1 MQFNTHGTRSDDTNT
16 YSDSN
21 RTGNF
26 NDFDGWEATAKIFCW
41 ATNLARR
48 CTVILCP
55 AVELGGH
62 DTSVL
67 GKPRWGL
74 RTDGCLR
81 TSEST
86 HISRYMLMILA
97 TCCCQ
102 LLQLWS
108 LETSCVFPRVL
119 KCLSWCQ
126 LFLNTLQ
133 PRKVATFFFFFRW
146 RYSPLW
152 ALACRIIP
160 LHLSLSITRSL
171 HLLTPNTWRSLS
183 TSSRHLFL
191 GLPLRLVPS
200 SSWVKIFLGILS
212 SFILSR
218 WALGQ
223 NRVRREVTARVE

>member
-1 MQFNTHGTRSDDTNT
+1 M
-16 YSDSN
+16 
-21 RTGNF
+21 
-26 NDFDGWEATAKIFCW
+26 
-41 ATNLARR
+41 
-48 CTVILCP
+48 ILCP

-133 PRKVATFFFFFRW
+133 PRKVTTFFFFFRW

-152 ALACRIIP
+152 ALACRTVP
-160 LHLSLSITRSL
+160 LHLSLSTSITNSL
-171 HLLTPNTWRSLS
+171 HLLTPTTWRSLS
-183 TSSRHLFL
+183 TSFLHLFL
-191 GLPLRLVPS
+191 GLPLCLVPS
-200 SSWVKIFLGILS
+200 SSWVKNILAYGNHKRIGIYT
-212 SFILSR
+212 SR
-218 WALGQ
+218 AGSQKTWISLLRKLWGFRLKRFCNVALVI
-223 NRVRREVTARVE
+223 N